1 MLHPTDE
8 ETLEDDV
15 NYGIAD
21 CRKRLRSQRSTLRA
35 QHHPPKDG
43 SNGGVSPAAGSVGSY
58 AEVLANV
65 SMSQSSLSRLV
76 ECLLGP
82 ANTNTPSPE
91 ESIEREKA
99 VIT

>member
-1 MLHPTDE
+1 MHSKDE
-8 ETLEDDV
+8 ETLEDGV

-43 SNGGVSPAAGSVGSY
+43 SHGDMSPTSGLVGSY

-76 ECLLGP
+76 ECLLEP
-82 ANTNTPSPE
+82 VTTADTE
-91 ESIEREKA
+91 ESIQREEA

>member
-1 MLHPTDE
+1 MNIELNPIAEERKTAGCSTDE

-21 CRKRLRSQRSTLRA
+21 CRKRLRSRRSSLRV

-43 SNGGVSPAAGSVGSY
+43 SNGDMSPAAGRV
-58 AEVLANV
+58 
-65 SMSQSSLSRLV
+65 
-76 ECLLGP
+76 
-82 ANTNTPSPE
+82 
-91 ESIEREKA
+91 KA

>member
-1 MLHPTDE
+1 MNIPTIDE

-21 CRKRLRSQRSTLRA
+21 CRRRLRSQRSTLRV

-43 SNGGVSPAAGSVGSY
+43 SNGAVSTATGRVGGN
-58 AEVLANV
+58 ALRHE
-65 SMSQSSLSRLV
+65 QW
-76 ECLLGP
+76 
-82 ANTNTPSPE
+82 
-91 ESIEREKA
+91 IEREEA